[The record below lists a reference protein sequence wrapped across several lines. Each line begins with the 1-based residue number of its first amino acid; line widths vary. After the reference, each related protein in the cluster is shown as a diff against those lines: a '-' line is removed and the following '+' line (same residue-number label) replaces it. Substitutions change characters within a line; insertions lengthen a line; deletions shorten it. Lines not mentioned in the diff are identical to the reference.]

1 MANRFNSN
9 LRHLAVGMNADDVVG
24 VWARI
29 YKMQLGSHGMGAA
42 TSMAMSGIDQ
52 ALWDI
57 RGKAVGWPLWKLLGG
72 SRKPIPAYAGGV
84 SLGYQ
89 EPAQLVQEAEPL
101 VESGYKAIKLRI
113 GDNRSEENTSET

>member
-1 MANRFNSN
+1 
-9 LRHLAVGMNADDVVG
+9 
-24 VWARI
+24 
-29 YKMQLGSHGMGAA
+29 
-42 TSMAMSGIDQ
+42 MSGIDQ

-89 EPAQLVQEAEPL
+89 EPVQLVQEAEPL

-113 GDNRSEENTSET
+113 GDNVAADIARVAAVRKAFGDEMTILRSEESR